1 MKQSGSGKRTAPTP
15 RIRSLP
21 QYLLRSQPSYPTT
34 PSQQLRPLFP
44 VTRSTETIDDL
55 YVINKLV
62 QIQFSQEEMKVLFS
76 MTLHIILS
84 DFIRFFNLFHYYHT
98 SKAIEKLVSFAEK
111 TLKTVSDAMI
121 VGSSN
126 KEAVEEGSDVP
137 SIESTQNVKSD
148 DQAAQADGRILKG
161 VMRVG
166 LLAKNILLKSDKQV
180 IFVLS

>member
-84 DFIRFFNLFHYYHT
+84 DFLNLFHYHHT

>member
-1 MKQSGSGKRTAPTP
+1 
-15 RIRSLP
+15 
-21 QYLLRSQPSYPTT
+21 
-34 PSQQLRPLFP
+34 
-44 VTRSTETIDDL
+44 
-55 YVINKLV
+55 
-62 QIQFSQEEMKVLFS
+62 
-76 MTLHIILS
+76 
-84 DFIRFFNLFHYYHT
+84 
-98 SKAIEKLVSFAEK
+98 
-111 TLKTVSDAMI
+111 MI

-137 SIESTQNVKSD
+137 SIESTQNAKSD